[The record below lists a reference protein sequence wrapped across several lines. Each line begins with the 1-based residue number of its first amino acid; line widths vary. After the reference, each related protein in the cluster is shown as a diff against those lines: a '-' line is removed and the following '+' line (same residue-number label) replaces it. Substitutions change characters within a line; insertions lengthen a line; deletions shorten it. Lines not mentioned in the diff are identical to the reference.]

1 MTSDPSSSARAKVL
15 IVEDEIFVADDLR
28 ETVRELGFEPVG
40 IAADRATAL
49 ALAETQPD
57 IALIDLNLRDGETG
71 RDIGQRLAE
80 RGVAVLFVTA
90 NTRSL
95 GQGVPGALGAV
106 SKPLD
111 VEMARQALNW
121 VWARR
126 RGVASEPPHVVQ
138 VFA

>member
-1 MTSDPSSSARAKVL
+1 
-15 IVEDEIFVADDLR
+15 
-28 ETVRELGFEPVG
+28 
-40 IAADRATAL
+40 
-49 ALAETQPD
+49 
-57 IALIDLNLRDGETG
+57 
-71 RDIGQRLAE
+71 
-80 RGVAVLFVTA
+80 VLFVTA